1 MKVYAV
7 MDLSYYGDEIRGLFL
22 NKQNAEKYIEKI
34 MQSDDDYLDLF
45 ISEFSVLDA

>member
-1 MKVYAV
+1 MKIYIV
-7 MDLSYYGDEIRGLFL
+7 MDLNYYGDEIKGLFL
-22 NKQNAEKYIEKI
+22 NKQNAEEYIKEI

>member
-1 MKVYAV
+1 
-7 MDLSYYGDEIRGLFL
+7 MDLSYYENEIKGLFL
-22 NKQNAEKYIEKI
+22 DKQNAEKYIEQI

>member
-7 MDLSYYGDEIRGLFL
+7 MDLSYYGNEIKGMFL
-22 NKQNAEKYIEKI
+22 DKHNAEEYIEEI

-45 ISEFSVLDA
+45 ISEFSLLDA

>member
-1 MKVYAV
+1 MKIYAV
-7 MDLSYYGDEIRGLFL
+7 MDLNYYGNEIKGLFL
-22 NKQNAEKYIEKI
+22 GEQNAEKYIEKI

>member
-7 MDLSYYGDEIRGLFL
+7 IDLSYYGNEIKGMFL
-22 NKQNAEKYIEKI
+22 NKHNAEKYIEKI

-45 ISEFSVLDA
+45 ISEFSLLDA

>member
-7 MDLSYYGDEIRGLFL
+7 MDLGCYGSEIKGMFL
-22 NKQNAEKYIEKI
+22 DKQNAEEYIEEI

-45 ISEFSVLDA
+45 ISEFSLLDA